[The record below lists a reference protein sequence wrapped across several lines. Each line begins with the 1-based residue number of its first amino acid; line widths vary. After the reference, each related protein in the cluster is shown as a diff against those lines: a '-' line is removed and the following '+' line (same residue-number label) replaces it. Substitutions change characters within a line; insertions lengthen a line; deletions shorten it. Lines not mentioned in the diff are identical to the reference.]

1 MIAARNSGTMDDC
14 AVTVARLDAPLN
26 ATILD
31 PHADRCDGVN
41 WSSQGSVE
49 ALSARFV
56 GLATHRADDGR
67 DVRPSSR
74 VAVSGPSP
82 ARGGGVARI
91 ELGRVGKQS
100 PGEVLQSDARWSP
113 AADGGN
119 GSLAANSDGNVARP
133 GGVKSS
139 SPEGDRP

>member
-1 MIAARNSGTMDDC
+1 MYDSGAKNEGHADDVATGHTLFVDSQGVVDRRAARFG
-14 AVTVARLDAPLN
+14 
-26 ATILD
+26 
-31 PHADRCDGVN
+31 
-41 WSSQGSVE
+41 
-49 ALSARFV
+49 

-67 DVRPSSR
+67 DVRPSTR

-100 PGEVLQSDARWSP
+100 PGEVLQADPRWSP
-113 AADGGN
+113 AAGGGN
-119 GSLAANSDGNVARP
+119 GSLAANSDGNDARP
-133 GGVKSS
+133 GGLKSS